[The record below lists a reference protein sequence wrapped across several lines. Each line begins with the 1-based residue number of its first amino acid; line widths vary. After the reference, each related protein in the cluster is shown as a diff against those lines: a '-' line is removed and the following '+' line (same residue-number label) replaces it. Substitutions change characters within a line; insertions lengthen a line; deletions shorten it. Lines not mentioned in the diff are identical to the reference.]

1 MDKKEV
7 PVNSRKKMTAIL
19 ADSFMEVTVA
29 GEKRKI
35 KPLRTYSK
43 YKILEVIENI
53 IHTESDTLSILKED
67 SGNIECAARIVAIC
81 LCNHL
86 FTPDYEKNEEMIENE
101 TRNIML
107 NSAYENEW
115 AEVIVKSFE
124 SLNIESVFQ
133 ITALSDLMTKPLVG
147 RKELMNQASQVEQ

>member
-19 ADSFMEVTVA
+19 ADSFMEITVA

-53 IHTESDTLSILKED
+53 IHTESDTLSILKEA

-133 ITALSDLMTKPLVG
+133 ITALSDLMTKSLVG